1 MDKSGIFYPHI
12 LGSIHCGMTIK
23 IQPDYTAEWQTI
35 DKNYLFGEFGTT
47 WNYQFYMQKP
57 QIDLYHSV
65 FTTFS
70 QQCQAWE
77 HCAHCRSAAACR
89 LEALLF
95 AHDVAL
101 QSAPGTGGMVKLEK

>member
-1 MDKSGIFYPHI
+1 MDKSWIFYPHI
-12 LGSIHCGMTIK
+12 LGSIHCGMTI
-23 IQPDYTAEWQTI
+23 
-35 DKNYLFGEFGTT
+35 KNYLFGEFGTT

-77 HCAHCRSAAACR
+77 HCARCRSAAACR

-95 AHDVAL
+95 PHDVAL